1 MDIGIIDY
9 GSGNIRSVAKSFE
22 RAVIEL
28 GVREK
33 INIIR
38 NAEELRKM
46 DRIVLP
52 GVGSF
57 ADCMN
62 SLKSIEDLFET
73 LNEVILKK
81 SKPFLGIC
89 LGMQLLADL
98 SYEYGKHKGLGWI
111 GGKVSP
117 IDRSLPS
124 VKIPHMGWNSIKIT
138 KQHAIFNNIKNE
150 EDFYFV
156 HSYKFISETKENIYA
171 ETFYHQ
177 DISAVVIKDNII
189 GTQFHPEKSQN
200 LGIQFIKN
208 FIEWK
213 P

>member
-9 GSGNIRSVAKSFE
+9 GSGNIRSVAH
-22 RAVIEL
+22 
-28 GVREK
+28 
-33 INIIR
+33 
-38 NAEELRKM
+38 
-46 DRIVLP
+46 
-52 GVGSF
+52 
-57 ADCMN
+57 CMH

-98 SYEYGKHKGLGWI
+98 SHEYGKHKGLGWI
-111 GGKVSP
+111 GGKVIP
-117 IDRSLPS
+117 IDRTLPA
-124 VKIPHMGWNSIKIT
+124 VKIPHMGWNSVKII
-138 KQHAIFNNIKNE
+138 KQHAIFNNITNE

-156 HSYKFISETKENIYA
+156 HSYKFISETKENICA
-171 ETFYHQ
+171 ETFYHL
-177 DISAVVIKDNII
+177 DISAVVIKNNII

-208 FIEWK
+208 FIEWT

>member
-28 GVREK
+28 GVTAK
-33 INIIR
+33 IYIIK

-57 ADCMN
+57 ADCMH

-98 SYEYGKHKGLGWI
+98 SHEYGKHKGLGWI
-111 GGKVSP
+111 GGKVIP
-117 IDRSLPS
+117 IDRTLPS
-124 VKIPHMGWNSIKIT
+124 VKIPHMGWNSVKII
-138 KQHAIFNNIKNE
+138 KQHAIFNNITNE

-156 HSYKFISETKENIYA
+156 HSYKFIPETKENICA

-177 DISAVVIKDNII
+177 DISAVVIKNNII

-208 FIEWK
+208 FIEWT

>member
-28 GVREK
+28 GVTAK
-33 INIIR
+33 IYIIK

-98 SYEYGKHKGLGWI
+98 SHEYGKHKGLGWI
-111 GGKVSP
+111 GGKVIP
-117 IDRSLPS
+117 IDRTLSA
-124 VKIPHMGWNSIKIT
+124 VKIPHMGWNSVKII
-138 KQHAIFNNIKNE
+138 KQHAIFNNITKIESHRLINSIIQE
-150 EDFYFV
+150 EYKKGL
-156 HSYKFISETKENIYA
+156 HSL
-171 ETFYHQ
+171 
-177 DISAVVIKDNII
+177 VIKII
-189 GTQFHPEKSQN
+189 N
-200 LGIQFIKN
+200 
-208 FIEWK
+208 
-213 P
+213 

>member
-28 GVREK
+28 GVGAK
-33 INIIR
+33 INIIK

-57 ADCMN
+57 GDCMH

-98 SYEYGKHKGLGWI
+98 SHEYGKHKGLGWI
-111 GGKVSP
+111 GGKVIP

-124 VKIPHMGWNSIKIT
+124 VKIPHMGWNSVKII
-138 KQHAIFNNIKNE
+138 KQHAIFNNIKDE

-156 HSYKFISETKENIYA
+156 HSYKFISETKENICA

-177 DISAVVIKDNII
+177 DISAVLIKNNII

-208 FIEWK
+208 FIEWA